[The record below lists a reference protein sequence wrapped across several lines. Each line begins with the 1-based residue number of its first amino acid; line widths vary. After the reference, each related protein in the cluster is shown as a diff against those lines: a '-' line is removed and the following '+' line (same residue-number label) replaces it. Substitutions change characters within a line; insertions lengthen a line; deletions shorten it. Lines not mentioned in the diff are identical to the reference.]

1 MYDYVIVGAGSAG
14 CVLAGRLTEDPATS
28 VLLIEAGPEDTAE
41 EIRLPSAWPRLMR
54 SGYDWAY
61 LSEPEPGL
69 DGLRRVLPAGRALG
83 GGSSVNAMIYIR
95 GNRLDFD
102 EWAALGASGWGW
114 DDVLPY
120 FRRAEDNTRG
130 ADALHGVGGPLGV
143 TDNAS
148 PHPIMADLI
157 EAGLQAGHP
166 FNPDLNGPAQDGFG
180 WYQVTVR
187 DGRRCSTADAYLR
200 PAAHRPNLHVLTDTL
215 VHRVLFEGTRAV
227 GVAASRGGAVVQLRA
242 RREVV
247 VCAGTYNSPKLLML
261 SGLGRPADLE
271 PMGITPLVDLPVGE
285 NLQDHPHIPLVYL
298 SDTPTKETEFT
309 PENLARWRSTA
320 DGPMSSN
327 LGEAGGFLRTLPQLD
342 APDVQ
347 VTASPAMFLDEG
359 LTAPYDHAF
368 MLGPTLL
375 RPTSRGK
382 VSLRTTMPDSEPRI
396 VHNYLTTEEDR
407 QTAVRGVRMLLE
419 VAEQPALKA
428 HRRAPLSLPESDSAT
443 DVLRFARRVMN
454 SLFHPVGT
462 CAIGAVV
469 DPCLRVLGVDGLR
482 VVDASVMPTLVRGNT
497 NAATVMIGERAADL
511 IRGRASGS
519 GSA

>member
-14 CVLAGRLTEDPATS
+14 CVLAGRLTEDPHTS
-28 VLLIEAGPEDTAE
+28 VLLIEAGPDDTAE

-54 SGYDWAY
+54 SAYDWSY

-102 EWAALGASGWGW
+102 EWAALGATGWGW

-120 FRRAEDNTRG
+120 FKRAEDNTRG
-130 ADALHGVGGPLGV
+130 PDALHGVGGPLAV
-143 TDNAS
+143 TDNTA
-148 PHPIMADLI
+148 PHPIMSDLI

-166 FNPDLNGPAQDGFG
+166 FNADLNGPEQDGFG

-187 DGRRCSTADAYLR
+187 DGRRCSAADAYLR
-200 PAAHRPNLHVLTDTL
+200 PAAHRPNLRVLTDTL

-227 GVAASRGGAVVQLRA
+227 GVEASHGGAVVQLRA

-247 VCAGTYNSPKLLML
+247 VCAGSYNSPKLLML

-271 PMGITPLVDLPVGE
+271 PMGITPLADLPVGE

-298 SDTPTKETEFT
+298 SDTRTKETDFT
-309 PENLARWRSTA
+309 PENLARWRDTA

-327 LGEAGGFLRTLPQLD
+327 LGEAGGFLRTLPHLD

-382 VSLRTTMPDSEPRI
+382 VSLRTTMPGSEPRI

-419 VAEQPALKA
+419 VAEQPAFKT
-428 HRRAPLSLPESDSAT
+428 HRRAPLSVPESESEA

-462 CAIGAVV
+462 CAIGGVV
-469 DPCLRVLGVDGLR
+469 DPCLKVLGVDGLR

-497 NAATVMIGERAADL
+497 NAATIMIGERAADL
-511 IRGRASGS
+511 IRGHVR
-519 GSA
+519 